1 MPHTTPRFLSPSVR
15 TAPFTRDVRDADD
28 YGARSLPLFEPR
40 KLRRSQGI
48 AEAYELTL
56 TKRARA
62 ARVISVGIVPTVQCS
77 HLPTARSVTQ
87 LPGVRSHKAPQHWPC
102 YECKPCARPRALTLT
117 DKHINTHAA
126 LASRVSHCKI
136 FSVPVTES
144 LSAVQPVIAISELPF
159 PSIDSARTAQIS
171 LLRVPYP
178 TQCSGRD
185 PEAIRPLAMH
195 AEAWEAIPGVSE
207 WVLNIVKRGYSLQFA
222 RRPPRFRARTETR
235 VNTEAAHLLR
245 TEIAKLWCKG
255 AIERVHP
262 SLTETGFDSR
272 YFLVPKKDGA
282 LRPILDLRY
291 LNKALMRR
299 PFKML
304 TTTQILAQ
312 IRPRDWFISLDLKD
326 AYFQIQIIPRHRPF
340 LRFAFDGQVYQYT
353 VLPFGLSL
361 APRTFTKCMDS
372 ALAPLRT
379 QGMRILNYLDDW
391 LILAQSEEELISHR
405 LALSAI

>member
-1 MPHTTPRFLSPSVR
+1 MMTLSGYSPLF
-15 TAPFTRDVRDADD
+15 P
-28 YGARSLPLFEPR
+28 RSLPLLEPR
-40 KLRRSQGI
+40 RPCRSQGI
-48 AEAYELTL
+48 AEADDHGASFSLRY
-56 TKRARA
+56 KKA
-62 ARVISVGIVPTVQCS
+62 
-77 HLPTARSVTQ
+77 TA
-87 LPGVRSHKAPQHWPC
+87 PA
-102 YECKPCARPRALTLT
+102 
-117 DKHINTHAA
+117 
-126 LASRVSHCKI
+126 
-136 FSVPVTES
+136 PVTHRRKEKRECS
-144 LSAVQPVIAISELPF
+144 SQLSAVQPVIAISELPF
-159 PSIDSARTAQIS
+159 PSIDSARTAQIP

-178 TQCSGRD
+178 AQCSGRD

-207 WVLNIVKRGYSLQFA
+207 WVLNIVKRVYSLQFA

-235 VNTEAAHLLR
+235 VNTEAAHLLH
-245 TEIAKLWCKG
+245 TEIAKLLCKG

-262 SLTETGFDSR
+262 SLTETSFYSR

-304 TTTQILAQ
+304 TTRQILAQ

-340 LRFAFDGQVYQYT
+340 LRFAFDGQVYKYT

-361 APRTFTKCMDS
+361 APRTDS
-372 ALAPLRT
+372 YGSRT
-379 QGMRILNYLDDW
+379 RPSLP
-391 LILAQSEEELISHR
+391 
-405 LALSAI
+405 